1 VTCKALCIVIF
12 TLCVATVVQATI
24 KNLGTVGTTYPVI
37 EPDILVELQQ
47 QAAQKRQLSKER
59 MLERMRNYQPKQ
71 LYKLPHATAD
81 KTFLVNMT
89 YTLDRDLADAQG
101 KLIYP
106 RGYTFNPLDYTA
118 LPGGIVVIDGDD
130 PRQMKWFKT
139 SPYFKNHQARLLI
152 SNGHAFDLV
161 EKLQRPVFYLTDD
174 IARRLQLSAV
184 PSLVIQQ
191 GDKMQVRE
199 FYLPLDRQG
208 KVNGDQ

>member
-1 VTCKALCIVIF
+1 MTCKALCIVIF

-24 KNLGTVGTTYPVI
+24 KNLGTVGKTYPVI

-47 QAAQKRQLSKER
+47 QAIQKGALSQEQ

-71 LYKLPHATAD
+71 LYKLPRATAD

-101 KLIYP
+101 KVIYP
-106 RGYTFNPLDYTA
+106 RGYTFNPLDYTT
-118 LPGGIVVIDGDD
+118 LPGDIVVIDGDD
-130 PRQMKWFKT
+130 PQQMKWFKT

-161 EKLQRPVFYLTDD
+161 EQLQRPVFYLTDD
-174 IARRLQLSAV
+174 IARRLQLGAV

-199 FYLPLDRQG
+199 FYLPPGKQG